1 MERLY
6 VFIIRNDIWIYI
18 LCAIG
23 LVWYAAELVRAR
35 SLLRGAMFG
44 LERERGRRMQNR
56 AAILVLFFISVA
68 ALVTFVNL
76 QIAPT
81 LPADLLK
88 PPTPTPNAFT
98 TPAAS
103 PISQVESEES
113 VPLATATLAVA
124 PTVTLANGSL
134 GLSGEPDG
142 DQEQEQTGQAETSA
156 FADVDIDQCS
166 SDINISAPPSGV
178 TVVGDVSVFGTAN
191 SEYFG
196 YYDLEII
203 GPSTNEQWVSVY
215 EILQRE
221 PLIDDILVTMN
232 LDGFES
238 GSYLLRL
245 RVTDLEGIEAG
256 QCVILIEV
264 S

>member
-1 MERLY
+1 MERLF

-23 LVWYAAELVRAR
+23 LIWYATELVRAR
-35 SLLRGAMFG
+35 RLLRSAMFG
-44 LERERGRRMQNR
+44 LERERGQRMQNR
-56 AAILVLFFISVA
+56 AVVLILFFISVA

-81 LPADLLK
+81 FPADLLK
-88 PPTPTPNAFT
+88 PPTPTPNAFAT
-98 TPAAS
+98 
-103 PISQVESEES
+103 
-113 VPLATATLAVA
+113 PLATPIPQVKSEKSAPQPTPTIAVA

-134 GLSGEPDG
+134 GLSGESAG
-142 DQEQEQTGQAETSA
+142 DQPSDQAENSG
-156 FADVDIDQCS
+156 FPDVEIDQCS
-166 SDINISAPPSGV
+166 SDINISAPPSEKRAPGEE
-178 TVVGDVSVFGTAN
+178 TAFGTAN
-191 SEYFG
+191 SENFG
-196 YYDLEII
+196 YYDLEIF

-215 EILQRE
+215 DVLQRE
-221 PLIDDILVTMN
+221 PLIDDILITMN

-245 RVTDLEGIEAG
+245 LVTDNEGIQAG
-256 QCVILIEV
+256 QCIVQIDG

>member
-1 MERLY
+1 MERIY

-23 LVWYAAELVRAR
+23 LIWYVTELVRSR
-35 SLLRGAMFG
+35 RLLRGAMFG
-44 LERERGRRMQNR
+44 LERERGQRMQNR
-56 AAILVLFFISVA
+56 AVVLILFFLTVA

-88 PPTPTPNAFT
+88 PPTPTPNPLT
-98 TPAAS
+98 TPIAS
-103 PISQVESEES
+103 PIPQVVSEES
-113 VPLATATLAVA
+113 APDPTATLAVA
-124 PTVTLANGSL
+124 PTVTLANGTL
-134 GLSGEPDG
+134 GLSEESDG
-142 DQEQEQTGQAETSA
+142 DQGLEPTEQAAGSA
-156 FADVDIDQCS
+156 FPDIVIGQCS

-178 TVVGDVSVFGTAN
+178 AVAGDVSVFGTAN
-191 SEYFG
+191 SENFG
-196 YYDLEII
+196 YYDLEIF
-203 GPSTNEQWVSVY
+203 GPATNEQWVSVY

-245 RVTDLEGIEAG
+245 LVTDSEGGQAG
-256 QCVILIEV
+256 QCVIQIDV

>member
-1 MERLY
+1 
-6 VFIIRNDIWIYI
+6 
-18 LCAIG
+18 
-23 LVWYAAELVRAR
+23 
-35 SLLRGAMFG
+35 
-44 LERERGRRMQNR
+44 MQNR
-56 AAILVLFFISVA
+56 AVVLILFFISVA

-98 TPAAS
+98 TPLAS
-103 PISQVESEES
+103 PIRQVESEES
-113 VPLATATLAVA
+113 APQPTATLAIA

-134 GLSGEPDG
+134 GLSGESAG
-142 DQEQEQTGQAETSA
+142 DQEQEPTDQAESSA
-156 FADVDIDQCS
+156 FPEVEIGQCS

-178 TVVGDVSVFGTAN
+178 TVAGDVSVFGTAN
-191 SEYFG
+191 SENFG
-196 YYDLEII
+196 YYDLEIF
-203 GPSTNEQWVSVY
+203 GPATNEQWVSVY
-215 EILQRE
+215 DVLQRE

-245 RVTDLEGIEAG
+245 IVTDNEGIQAG
-256 QCVILIEV
+256 QCIVQIDV